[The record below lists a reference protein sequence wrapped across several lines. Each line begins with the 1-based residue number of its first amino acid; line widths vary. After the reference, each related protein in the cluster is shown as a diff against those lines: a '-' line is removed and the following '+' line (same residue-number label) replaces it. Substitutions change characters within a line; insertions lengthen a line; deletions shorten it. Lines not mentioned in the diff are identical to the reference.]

1 MLWAPSPVLP
11 PTPSA
16 SHTDQTGLAL
26 PFGSETKTQVG
37 ETGLGVGGL
46 LNRAAEKSCRR
57 ERWRGLGNL
66 CPRSLQKQDR
76 LAVCV
81 CVWRGGGKAPL
92 PEQCV
97 GGQQGIDRHQGMF
110 ETREHPVG
118 KGPLYPELV
127 GPSWHLTSLGEAV
140 CQGEDLSAGQSAG
153 PRWGPGD
160 HPRCPPPGARRG

>member
-1 MLWAPSPVLP
+1 MERAGEPLSEKPSEAGP
-11 PTPSA
+11 
-16 SHTDQTGLAL
+16 
-26 PFGSETKTQVG
+26 
-37 ETGLGVGGL
+37 LG
-46 LNRAAEKSCRR
+46 C
-57 ERWRGLGNL
+57 
-66 CPRSLQKQDR
+66 
-76 LAVCV
+76 VCV